1 MTYLSRYCTGC
12 GEDQLFEQ
20 FHAGADG
27 GCPDV
32 VDGDCQE
39 WACTGCGDA
48 FVIGFPL
55 LQQVSSSSTSQA
67 A

>member
-20 FHAGADG
+20 FHATAD

-48 FVIGFPL
+48 FVIGLPL
-55 LQQVSSSSTSQA
+55 LQQASRGSTSQA